1 MRIDSHHYVTSAHP
15 IEHLAPI
22 LERNRFEG
30 SFWIVQP
37 EQDLAPAAHPMIQG
51 FAIDWQRRELK
62 HPKLRAVWL
71 DLASGLP
78 EKGDLAALV
87 RRNLTLDLRLS
98 GEHLA
103 VIPKLID
110 AAPGLQ
116 IVLAEHAWPQ
126 GFESLAALLQVSIK
140 AAGLLDTAFRPNVQL
155 ALKTFGPHRVMFG
168 SAWPNC
174 LPDRIWKA
182 TLAGFTQCIGA
193 QTMETRELLLGE
205 NARRIYRLGET
216 WHELSASTTMN

>member
-1 MRIDSHHYVTSAHP
+1 MRIDSHHYLASAHP
-15 IEHLAPI
+15 MEHLAPI

-37 EQDLAPAAHPMIQG
+37 GQDPAPAAHPMIQG
-51 FAIDWQRRELK
+51 FAIDWQRRELQ
-62 HPKLRAVWL
+62 HPKLRAVSL
-71 DLASGLP
+71 DLANGLP
-78 EKGDLAALV
+78 DARDLAAV
-87 RRNLTLDLRLS
+87 ARRGLALDVDLR
-98 GEHLA
+98 GEQLA
-103 VIPKLID
+103 LVPKLVD

-116 IVLAEHAWPQ
+116 IVLAEHGWPD
-126 GFESLAALLQVSIK
+126 GFQALAAHPQVSIK
-140 AAGLLDTAFRPNVQL
+140 AIGLLDTAYRPQVQL
-155 ALKTFGPHRVMFG
+155 ALRTFGPHRVMFG

-193 QTMETRELLLGE
+193 QSMESRELLLGE

-216 WHELSASTTMN
+216 WPELSASTTMN